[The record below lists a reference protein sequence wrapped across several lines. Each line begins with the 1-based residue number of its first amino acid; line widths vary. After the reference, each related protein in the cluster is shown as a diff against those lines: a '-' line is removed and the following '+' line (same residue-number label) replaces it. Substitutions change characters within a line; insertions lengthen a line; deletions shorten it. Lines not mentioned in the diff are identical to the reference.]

1 MHLIPRLLMAT
12 GLLAASLVA
21 CTDTLVEPPPEE
33 QTNLDD
39 RLTLTGRVCTAPANP
54 NGFPV
59 KVVLVID
66 QSGSMCVSD
75 PPGSQEGSGFC
86 EQVGAVVP
94 PGVTEPARVRALRRL
109 VDQFREQRNV
119 QLSIVPFETNVKN
132 VWPPAASGDRFARP
146 DGSLD
151 TYISGLQSQLG
162 KGTDYQGALS
172 YAYSLISSDITDL
185 SQRSPEVLPRTR
197 YVVVFLTDGTPY
209 PRCSANDNL
218 TVYATP
224 DTPDLTWADSSSAV
238 EFCNLLDP
246 DSPDNIEGFE
256 PGTDRN
262 QNYQL
267 FSYVRR
273 LIELKDQYNVGD
285 VRMHTVL
292 LFNQEAVRRC
302 GPICQDIYGTY
313 PGVQPAEYPAA
324 AKKIAAFV
332 LRRFAEIGNGVYQEF
347 NDTTEIN
354 NLGLGALDYS
364 SFASRNVLKTLM
376 VQSLSAIPGE
386 ESREVDTDGD
396 GMPDT
401 MDSTNGPMQTYPYLQ
416 DSDGDC
422 LDDGFEQR
430 RKDQGFEPAN
440 DLDARGCDPDSPLT
454 QGCVCRDTDGDGL
467 SQYAEA
473 YLQTRAGL
481 VDSDGDGIP
490 DSIEARYGLDAR
502 APNASGIDT
511 DGDGVPDALELKSD
525 SDPTRRDKAFHERY
539 GYQYEVTI
547 AEKRDNGSTCYDF
560 SVSNLQMVTPP
571 NRNGAQQGYNL
582 FKVWF
587 AESPESGVATDYGVW
602 RTACAWAQYA
612 PPSVRVPVGPELTL
626 QDGNFRRP
634 VDLNEISEYR
644 QRCVGDEP
652 GNAP

>member
-1 MHLIPRLLMAT
+1 MHLNPRMLMAT
-12 GLLAASLVA
+12 GLLAASLA
-21 CTDTLVEPPPEE
+21 SCTDTLVEPPIEE

-86 EQVGAVVP
+86 QQVAVVVP

-109 VDQFREQRNV
+109 VDQFEDQPNV

-132 VWPPAASGDRFARP
+132 VWPPAATGNRFARP

-172 YAYSLISSDITDL
+172 YAYSLIASDITANA
-185 SQRSPEVLPRTR
+185 QTNPEVLPRTR

-218 TVYATP
+218 SVYATP
-224 DTPDLTWADSSSAV
+224 DSPDLTWADSSSAV

-292 LFNQEAVRRC
+292 LFNEEAVRRC
-302 GPICQDIYGTY
+302 GPICQDLYGTY
-313 PGVQPAEYPAA
+313 PGVAPAEYPQA

-347 NDTTEIN
+347 NDTAEIN

-376 VQSLSAIPGE
+376 VQSLSSVPAEDG
-386 ESREVDTDGD
+386 RELDTDGD
-396 GMPDT
+396 GLPDRLDNNFT
-401 MDSTNGPMQTYPYLQ
+401 LQTNTFED
-416 DSDGDC
+416 DSDDDC
-422 LDDGFEQR
+422 LDDGFEAR
-430 RKDQGFEPAN
+430 RPDQGFKPGN
-440 DLDARGCDPDSPLT
+440 DRDARGCDPASPLT
-454 QGCVCRDTDGDGL
+454 LGCACRDTDGDGL
-467 SQYAEA
+467 SQYAEE
-473 YLQTRAGL
+473 YLRTRAGL
-481 VDSDGDGIP
+481 VDSDGDGVP
-490 DSIEARYGLDAR
+490 DSIEARYGLDVLE
-502 APNASGIDT
+502 PNVSGIDT
-511 DGDGVPDALELKSD
+511 DGDAVPDELELKAG
-525 SDPTRRDKAFHERY
+525 SDPTRRDKAFYERF
-539 GYQYEVTI
+539 GYQYEVAI
-547 AEKRDNGSTCYDF
+547 AEKRANGSTCYDF

-571 NRNGAQQGYNL
+571 TRAGVGQQGYNL

-587 AESPESGVATDYGVW
+587 AEAPESGVSTDYGVW
-602 RTACAWAQYA
+602 RAGCAWAQYD
-612 PPSVRVPVGPELTL
+612 PPSVRVPLGPELTL
-626 QDGNFRRP
+626 EDGNFRRP
-634 VDLNEISEYR
+634 VDLNELGEYR

-652 GNAP
+652 GSSP

>member
-1 MHLIPRLLMAT
+1 MHLLPRLLLAT
-12 GLLAASLVA
+12 GLLAATLLS
-21 CTDTLVEPPPEE
+21 CTDTLVEPRSEDAL
-33 QTNLDD
+33 NLDD
-39 RLTLTGRVCTAPANP
+39 RLTLSGRICTARAVPT
-54 NGFPV
+54 GFPV

-86 EQVGAVVP
+86 QQVAAVVP

-109 VDQFREQRNV
+109 VDQFGQQPNV

-132 VWPPAASGDRFARP
+132 VWPPAASGERFARP

-151 TYISGLQSQLG
+151 TYIGALQSQLG

-172 YAYSLISSDITDL
+172 YAYSLISSDIEEL
-185 SQRSPEVLPRTR
+185 STTSPAELPRTR

-218 TVYATP
+218 SVYATP
-224 DTPDLTWADSSSAV
+224 DSPDLTWEDSSSAV
-238 EFCNLLDP
+238 EFCNILDP
-246 DSPDNIEGFE
+246 DSTDSIEGFE

-273 LIELKDQYNVGD
+273 LVDLKDQYNVGD

-302 GPICQDIYGTY
+302 GPICQDLYGTY
-313 PGVQPAEYPAA
+313 PGVAPAEYPAA

-347 NDTTEIN
+347 NDTAEIN

-364 SFASRNVLKTLM
+364 SFASRNVVKTLM
-376 VQSLSAIPGE
+376 VQSLSAIPGQE
-386 ESREVDTDGD
+386 GREVDTDGD
-396 GMPDT
+396 GLPDT
-401 MDSTNGPMQTYPYLQ
+401 TDNGFTLQTNPYTL

-422 LDDGFEQR
+422 LDDGFEAR
-430 RKDQGFEPAN
+430 RGDQGFKPGN
-440 DLDARGCDPDSPLT
+440 DLDARGCDPASPLSLD
-454 QGCVCRDTDGDGL
+454 CSCRDTDGDGL
-467 SQYAEA
+467 SQYAED
-473 YLQTRAGL
+473 YLRTRRAL

-490 DSIEARYGLDAR
+490 DSIEARYGLNPLE
-502 APNASGIDT
+502 PNVAGIDT
-511 DGDGVPDALELKSD
+511 DGDGIPDDDELKAD
-525 SDPTRRDKAFHERY
+525 SDPTKRDKAFYESH
-539 GYQYEVTI
+539 GYQYEVKI
-547 AEKRDNGSTCYDF
+547 ASKNSDGSTCYDF
-560 SVSNLQMVTPP
+560 RVSNLQLVTPP
-571 NRNGAQQGYNL
+571 NISGRQQGFNL

-612 PPSVRVPVGPELTL
+612 PPSLRVPVGPELVL
-626 QDGNFRRP
+626 RNSNFVDP
-634 VDLNEISEYR
+634 VNLNEMSEYR
-644 QRCVGDEP
+644 QRCVRDPDEGSLP
-652 GNAP
+652 